1 MKYNIGD
8 KVFND
13 WQIVDE
19 IGEGSYGKVYKITKS
34 SFNVESWSALKV
46 ISIPRS
52 VQEIKEVMS
61 EGMDDKSVTSHFEG
75 IVEQF
80 VREIAIMS
88 ELKVNPNIVS
98 VEDYVIVPHKES
110 IGWDILIRMELLTP
124 LQDYQLANKF
134 DEKMVIKLGKDISG
148 ALNFCQRKGLIHRD
162 VKPGNIFV
170 DSEGVFKL
178 GDFGVARV
186 ADKTSG
192 GYSKQGT
199 ENYMA
204 PEVYLARP
212 YNANVDIYSLGL
224 MLYRLV
230 NNNRLPFYPQPPEPI
245 RFADRET
252 ALKKRM
258 DGTPIPWPANAS
270 ETFASIIMKACQYDP
285 KDRYITAGEMLS
297 DLKELSGGDNIAFDI
312 NDVSAVEDKT
322 FSPFGGVEEKK
333 THSPFESDERDD
345 KTYSPFGNE
354 DAGDRTASPFDT
366 YKKDDQDYD
375 KTFSPFGNSEPKTE
389 ASPRSHSKDLDVYH
403 ELTFDRETC
412 PYGRKIKINV
422 GGREVEIL
430 IPESIRN
437 GQTIEAPFMGK
448 SDEFGNSGTLFVT
461 VRISDKKKEI
471 STVEEFWRKYLGES
485 LREKRGSWG
494 AYFGEEI
501 TLQMYANA
509 IHNITEGKAK
519 KGDIIGI
526 LDYTSDYNIPCGAGI
541 VLTKDKMYIQL
552 GSDTWGKGGF
562 LNGGIP
568 VKEITFSKL
577 RTISYQ
583 HKSFFSWHRLV
594 WQETDGASYEYKS
607 TREGKAFDYQV
618 LADNINKYIKLLK
631 GE

>member
-13 WQIVDE
+13 WQITEE

-34 SFNVESWSALKV
+34 SFNVVSWSALKV
-46 ISIPRS
+46 ISIPRT

-134 DEKMVIKLGKDISG
+134 DEKTVIKLAIDIAG
-148 ALNFCQRKGLIHRD
+148 ALNFCQKKGLIHRD

-204 PEVYLARP
+204 PEVYLVKP

-230 NNNRLPFYPQPPEPI
+230 NNNRLPFYPQPPTPI

-258 DGTPIPWPANAS
+258 DGTPLPWPANAS
-270 ETFASIIMKACQYDP
+270 EGFSGVIMKACQFDP
-285 KDRYITAGEMLS
+285 KERYLTAGEMLS
-297 DLKELSGGDNIAFDI
+297 DLKELLGGDTKSLEIE
-312 NDVSAVEDKT
+312 DVTAQEEKTTSPFESVDECDKT
-322 FSPFGGVEEKK
+322 FSPFGDVDEEK
-333 THSPFESDERDD
+333 TTSPFDTYKEDAESYD
-345 KTYSPFGNE
+345 KTYSPFGN
-354 DAGDRTASPFDT
+354 DKP
-366 YKKDDQDYD
+366 DDEV
-375 KTFSPFGNSEPKTE
+375 P
-389 ASPRSHSKDLDVYH
+389 PRVNTKDLDVYH
-403 ELTFDRETC
+403 EVTFDRETC
-412 PYGRKIKINV
+412 PYGKKISINIQ
-422 GGREVEIL
+422 GRNVEIL
-430 IPESIRN
+430 IPESVRD
-437 GQTIEAPFMGK
+437 GQIIEAPFMGK
-448 SDEFGNSGTLFVT
+448 SDEFGNYGTLYVT
-461 VRISDKKKEI
+461 VRISDKKQELF
-471 STVEEFWRKYLGES
+471 TAEEFWRKHLGET

-494 AYFGEEI
+494 AYFGDEI
-501 TLQMYANA
+501 SLQMYANA
-509 IHNITEGKAK
+509 IHNITESKAK
-519 KGDIIGI
+519 KGDIVGI

-577 RTISYQ
+577 RNISYQ
-583 HKSFFSWHRLV
+583 HKSFFSWHRLI
-594 WQETDGASYEYKS
+594 WQETDGARHEYKS
-607 TREGKAFDYQV
+607 TREGKAFDYQI

>member
-8 KVFND
+8 VVFND
-13 WQIVDE
+13 WHITEE

-88 ELKVNPNIVS
+88 DLKVNPNIVS

-134 DEKMVIKLGKDISG
+134 DEETVIKLGKDIAG
-148 ALNFCQRKGLIHRD
+148 ALNFCQKKGLIHRD

-245 RFADRET
+245 RFVDRET

-258 DGTPIPWPANAS
+258 EGTPLPWPANGS
-270 ETFASIIMKACQYDP
+270 EAFSGIIMKACAFDP
-285 KDRYITAGEMLS
+285 KERYLTAGEMLS
-297 DLKELSGGDNIAFDI
+297 DLNELSVSGDNSLGVKAESFD
-312 NDVSAVEDKT
+312 E
-322 FSPFGGVEEKK
+322 
-333 THSPFESDERDD
+333 D
-345 KTYSPFGNE
+345 KTYSPFGNSDVNDKTYSPFGSDDVGE
-354 DAGDRTASPFDT
+354 ETVSPFDT
-366 YKKDDQDYD
+366 YKNDDEDDD
-375 KTFSPFGNSEPKTE
+375 KTFSPFGDSKKETKVPPKK
-389 ASPRSHSKDLDVYH
+389 SVKNLDIYH
-403 ELTFDRETC
+403 EVTFERENC
-412 PYGRKIKINV
+412 PYGKKIRVNV
-422 GGREVEIL
+422 EGKDVEIL
-430 IPESIRN
+430 IPETVQD
-437 GQTIEAPFMGK
+437 GEVIEAPFMGK
-448 SDEFGNSGTLFVT
+448 SDEFGNSGTLYVT
-461 VRISDKKKEI
+461 VRISDREKELSI
-471 STVEEFWRKYLGES
+471 LEEFWRKHLGEV
-485 LREKRGSWG
+485 LRERRGSWG
-494 AYFGEEI
+494 AYFGGEI

-509 IHNITEGKAK
+509 IHNITGGKARK
-519 KGDIIGI
+519 SEIIGI
-526 LDYTSDYNIPCGAGI
+526 LDYTSDHNIPCGAGI

-568 VKEITFSKL
+568 IKEITFSKL
-577 RTISYQ
+577 RNISYQ
-583 HKSFFSWHRLV
+583 HKSFFSWHRFI
-594 WQETDGASYEYKS
+594 WQETDSASYEYKS

>member
-8 KVFND
+8 VVFND
-13 WQIVDE
+13 WHITEE

-88 ELKVNPNIVS
+88 DLKVNPNIVS

-134 DEKMVIKLGKDISG
+134 DEETVIKLGKDIAG
-148 ALNFCQRKGLIHRD
+148 ALNFCQKKGLIHRD

-245 RFADRET
+245 RFVDREI

-258 DGTPIPWPANAS
+258 EGMPLPWPANGS
-270 ETFASIIMKACQYDP
+270 EAFSGIIMKACAFDP
-285 KDRYITAGEMLS
+285 KERYLTAGEMLS
-297 DLKELSGGDNIAFDI
+297 DLNELSVSGDNSLGVKVESFD
-312 NDVSAVEDKT
+312 E
-322 FSPFGGVEEKK
+322 
-333 THSPFESDERDD
+333 D
-345 KTYSPFGNE
+345 KTYSPFGNSDVNDKTYSPFGSDDVGE
-354 DAGDRTASPFDT
+354 ETVSPFDT
-366 YKKDDQDYD
+366 YKNDDEDDD
-375 KTFSPFGNSEPKTE
+375 KTFSPFGDSKKATKVPPKK
-389 ASPRSHSKDLDVYH
+389 SVKNLDIYH
-403 ELTFDRETC
+403 EVTFERENC
-412 PYGRKIKINV
+412 PYGKKIRVNV
-422 GGREVEIL
+422 EGKDVEIL
-430 IPESIRN
+430 IPETV
-437 GQTIEAPFMGK
+437 QDDEVIEAPFMGR

-461 VRISDKKKEI
+461 IRISDKKKELSI
-471 STVEEFWRKYLGES
+471 AEEFWRKHLGES

-494 AYFGEEI
+494 AYFGGEI
-501 TLQMYANA
+501 SLQMYANA
-509 IHNITEGKAK
+509 IHNITDGKANK
-519 KGDIIGI
+519 SDIIGI
-526 LDYTSDYNIPCGAGI
+526 LDYTSDYSIPCGAGI
-541 VLTKDKMYIQL
+541 VVTKDRMYIQL
-552 GSDTWGKGGF
+552 GSEAWGRNGF
-562 LNGGIP
+562 LTGGISAC
-568 VKEITFSKL
+568 EITFSEL
-577 RTISYQ
+577 QDIGYQ
-583 HKSFFSWHRLV
+583 PKSFFSWNKLIWR
-594 WQETDGASYEYKS
+594 QTDGMSYEYKS
-607 TREGKAFDYQV
+607 TREGKAFDYQALV
-618 LADNINKYIKLLK
+618 NNINKYLKILK